1 MKPDFDVIFMTGPQG
16 SGKGTQ
22 DRRLA
27 QRLDFFLWDMG
38 AILREM
44 LRVGGPFAARL
55 APIDQGMLLDDDV
68 IIDVMKERLPGIPEG
83 KGIIFDGVP
92 RRMGQAQFLLEWLR
106 AHGRSAMI
114 GICIDLPHEESV
126 ARLLQREKVEGRPD
140 DTPER
145 IERRLRA
152 FDEESRPMLDYLK
165 TQMRVIDID
174 GMPPVDEVEREIDV
188 ALGI

>member
-1 MKPDFDVIFMTGPQG
+1 MKPDFEVIFMVGPQG

-27 QRLDFFLWDMG
+27 RRLDFFLWDMG
-38 AILREM
+38 AILRNM
-44 LRVGGPFAARL
+44 VHTGGPRAERL
-55 APIDQGMLLDDDV
+55 APINEGMLLDDEV
-68 IIDVMKERLPGIPEG
+68 IIDVLKERLSDIPQG
-83 KGIIFDGVP
+83 KGVIFDGVP
-92 RRMGQAQFLLEWLR
+92 RRMAQAEFLLSWLR
-106 AHGRSAMI
+106 AHGRRDMV

-126 ARLLQREKVEGRPD
+126 ARLMKREKIEGRPD

-152 FDEESRPMLDYLK
+152 FDEESRPMLEYLK
-165 TQMRVIDID
+165 TQMRFITVD
-174 GMPPVDEVEREIDV
+174 GLPPAEEVEREIDA

>member
-1 MKPDFDVIFMTGPQG
+1 MVGPQG

-27 QRLDFFLWDMG
+27 KRLDFFLWDMG
-38 AILREM
+38 AILRDM
-44 LRVGGPFAARL
+44 LDAGSPHAERL
-55 APIDQGMLLDDDV
+55 APINEGMLLDDEV
-68 IIDVMKERLPGIPEG
+68 IIDVLRERLSDIPQG
-83 KGIIFDGVP
+83 KGVIFDGVP
-92 RRMGQAQFLLEWLR
+92 RRMAQAEFLLSWLR
-106 AHGRSAMI
+106 AHGRRDMV

-126 ARLLQREKVEGRPD
+126 ARLMKREKIEGRPD

-152 FDEESRPMLDYLK
+152 FDDESRPMLEYLK
-165 TQMRVIDID
+165 TQMRFVTVD
-174 GMPPVDEVEREIDV
+174 GMPPVEEVEREIDA